1 MTPADLIAAGQTL
14 YGPVWQSA
22 LARAL
27 RNSNGD
33 PLSDRTV
40 RLWIEGKRKI
50 SPWADE
56 QILRLLVDRQVQR
69 IEDVL
74 ASLSVKGAGTF
85 LFATY
90 ASDDDLRLCT
100 GEGWTT
106 AFHSKMITGIVELL
120 RERGVESR
128 AIPISAAAYLK
139 WLGSRPNT
147 AAERSAFAALRAQV
161 STY

>member
-40 RLWIEGKRKI
+40 RLWIEDKRSI
-50 SPWADE
+50 SSWADE
-56 QILRLLVDRQVQR
+56 QILRLLVDQQVRR
-69 IEDVL
+69 IQEVL
-74 ASLSVKGAGTF
+74 ASLECKGVGSF
-85 LFATY
+85 LFAVY
-90 ASDDDLRLCT
+90 ESDDDLRRCT
-100 GEGWTT
+100 GEEWT
-106 AFHSKMITGIVELL
+106 AEFHSRMMAGIMERL
-120 RERGVESR
+120 RERGIESCV
-128 AIPISAAAYLK
+128 IPIKAAAYFK

-147 AAERSAFAALRAQV
+147 AAERSAFAGLRAQV

>member
-1 MTPADLIAAGQTL
+1 VTPADLIAAGQSL

-27 RNSNGD
+27 RNSKGE

-40 RLWIEGKRKI
+40 RLWIEGKRTI
-50 SPWADE
+50 SLWVDE
-56 QILRLLVDRQVQR
+56 QILGLLVDRQVQR

-85 LFATY
+85 LFACY
-90 ASDDDLRLCT
+90 SSDDDLRLCT
-100 GEGWTT
+100 GEGWTA
-106 AFHSKMITGIVELL
+106 AFHLRMITGIVERL
-120 RERGVESR
+120 RARGIESR
-128 AIPISAAAYLK
+128 AITIGATAYLK

-147 AAERSAFAALRAQV
+147 AAERSAFAGLRAHV